1 MLTWAYNCKYIKMSV
16 LMTENKLQATTPTT
30 LFIVKESNEEKWW
43 PSQTSTVGMEYN
55 ICWNA
60 LV

>member
-1 MLTWAYNCKYIKMSV
+1 MSV

-55 ICWNA
+55 IC
-60 LV
+60 